1 MRMLRRAPPRSLQRA
16 IVPLGAFLAP
26 DVTACQTAAVRT
38 KADTAMVAATI
49 PASWIPKLL
58 YWPLLRVATAS
69 GPESHSGRSC
79 GTKLRVLACGRIG
92 STVRGVLDFWV
103 GRQRAAAGLLCV

>member
-1 MRMLRRAPPRSLQRA
+1 
-16 IVPLGAFLAP
+16 
-26 DVTACQTAAVRT
+26 
-38 KADTAMVAATI
+38 MVAATI